1 MSGYDLI
8 CFDTGME
15 IKLGKAPRY
24 SGISEGDLVSV
35 SGVLC
40 KVEAVM
46 TVYSEDSEGYKMA
59 LAAAQCIPEDIITLS
74 EYYKRKELEVEE

>member
-1 MSGYDLI
+1 MNGYDLV
-8 CFDTGME
+8 CFDTGMD
-15 IKLGKAPRY
+15 IKLGKARMY
-24 SGISEGDLVSV
+24 SGIAEGDIVSV

-46 TVYSEDSEGYKMA
+46 TVYNEDSDGYKMA

-74 EYYKRKELEVEE
+74 EYYKRKEFEVEE

>member
-1 MSGYDLI
+1 MI

-24 SGISEGDLVSV
+24 SGIAEGDLVSV

-59 LAAAQCIPEDIITLS
+59 LAAAQCIPEDIVTLS
-74 EYYKRKELEVEE
+74 EYYKRKELEAEE

>member
-1 MSGYDLI
+1 MNGYDLI

-59 LAAAQCIPEDIITLS
+59 LSAAQCIPEDIVTLS